1 MVSSNS
7 LSFLCVLGFGF
18 GVFRVFSRF
27 WVGFGSWVLVNLASL
42 FGFVCGIGGLDSFF
56 ILFFWGFQ

>member
-18 GVFRVFSRF
+18 GGFRVFSRF

-42 FGFVCGIGGLDSFF
+42 FGFVCGIGGLGSF
-56 ILFFWGFQ
+56 